1 MFIYYKTRP
10 PNPFGDHAR
19 GGSEWTKSSRVR
31 MMRKSA
37 MWLLAGLSLAAGCC
51 AYIPTPQAGGF
62 ASATRSG
69 AACSVRAAA
78 GGVAAALGELQ
89 RLRARQLETAGRGRV
104 TMDVETPHVQGVKNG
119 EQWSEL
125 VATAAESG
133 QLLVVMFKKDFCRKC
148 VAMKPKFARLAMH
161 NNNRNVMWADV
172 DGVKLGKDL
181 RKQLN
186 LDRVPTFQVWGEGRV
201 LEHFEADTDLATTVS
216 KLQTAV
222 DSYAGDPTT
231 VPSDKV
237 LFMELR
243 ERVEGAREVA
253 LGLTYNVPGGSSED
267 SDY

>member
-1 MFIYYKTRP
+1 M
-10 PNPFGDHAR
+10 
-19 GGSEWTKSSRVR
+19 TKSFRVR

-37 MWLLAGLSLAAGCC
+37 LWLLAGLSLAAGCC
-51 AYIPTPQAGGF
+51 AYVPTPQAGGF
-62 ASATRSG
+62 ASATRRSG
-69 AACSVRAAA
+69 ASCSVRAAA
-78 GGVAAALGELQ
+78 GREVAAALGELR
-89 RLRARQLETAGRGRV
+89 RLRARQLGTAGRGRV

-125 VATAAESG
+125 VATAGESG

-148 VAMKPKFARLAMH
+148 AAMKPKFARLAMH
-161 NNNRNVMWADV
+161 NNDRNVRWADV
-172 DGVKLGKDL
+172 DGAKLGKDL

-201 LEHFEADTDLATTVS
+201 LEHFEADTDLATTVR

-222 DSYAGDPTT
+222 DSYAGDSTP

-243 ERVEGAREVA
+243 DRVEGAREVA